1 MRDIRKINSQFLLG
15 LIKTGDILVKQ
26 HVIEILMLIVNHE
39 LEEKAAKY
47 LHLDIKMQ
55 YAVAERN
62 ITEAW
67 HAG

>member
-1 MRDIRKINSQFLLG
+1 
-15 LIKTGDILVKQ
+15 
-26 HVIEILMLIVNHE
+26 MLIVNHE
-39 LEEKAAKY
+39 LEEKAAKN

>member
-1 MRDIRKINSQFLLG
+1 
-15 LIKTGDILVKQ
+15 
-26 HVIEILMLIVNHE
+26 MLIVNHE
-39 LEEKAAKY
+39 LEEKAAKN

-55 YAVAERN
+55 YEVAERN